1 MLSKRDLVPGERAD
15 ELVAEWS
22 DRLGGDG
29 ARRARRLLGGR
40 RRDRAASAS
49 DPRGGAGGA
58 EGKAAPAAPAA
69 EPEFEAEHIVY
80 RPEGDQGFDVERVE
94 DGVFEVRGRGIE
106 LLVARHDL
114 ENPEALAYLEQRL
127 GEIGVLAALR
137 SAGFEPGDEVRI
149 GELAFELLPGSAVG
163 PHAKKDPMTVV
174 AKLGSSIVADDDGAL
189 RAAVLDSVC
198 AQVAEL
204 HGGGEN
210 VVLVTSGAIA
220 RGMRLMELDRRPSAI
235 DEMQAASA
243 VGQGSLFRA
252 YEERLGA
259 ARGPR
264 GAGAADLVRHRRRAC
279 TT

>member
-22 DRLGGDG
+22 DRLARRG
-29 ARRARRLLGGR
+29 ARRAGRLLGGR

-49 DPRGGAGGA
+49 DPGGGAGGRR
-58 EGKAAPAAPAA
+58 GRPPGRRPAPSPGSRRSTSSTGPRAIRASTWSGS
-69 EPEFEAEHIVY
+69 
-80 RPEGDQGFDVERVE
+80 RTGS
-94 DGVFEVRGRGIE
+94 FEVRGRGIE

-163 PHAKKDPMTVV
+163 PHAKKSPMTVV

-189 RAAVLDSVC
+189 RSAVLDSVC
-198 AQVAEL
+198 GQVAEL
-204 HGGGEN
+204 HRGRRERGARHLGGDRAGDAPD
-210 VVLVTSGAIA
+210 GAGPA
-220 RGMRLMELDRRPSAI
+220 PERDRRDAGGLGGRPGV
-235 DEMQAASA
+235 A
-243 VGQGSLFRA
+243 VP
-252 YEERLGA
+252 RLRGA
-259 ARGPR
+259 ARRPAR
-264 GAGAADLVRHRRRAC
+264 STPLRC
-279 TT
+279 C